1 MSNQDPNNIGQQIKD
16 SLAEGLKSGDFSHLT
31 EVITDSANE
40 AIKEAGKN
48 MGMDFPGV
56 KSFMDQKVNNYS
68 SGAATRA
75 LQEEI
80 ERNHE
85 KQRKLRAQKA
95 KEEAE
100 LRARKQAARNRNS
113 YSGTVVDANGHEIIP
128 SGFKPVGEPAAK
140 FLKVGGTIGFIF
152 STVAVAVRGLL
163 LLLGVSAMS
172 KFLFS
177 AGLMVFF
184 GYMMSKGAS
193 DVKIIETARRYA
205 QICGNN
211 MYAPISQIASSLGI
225 SEKKVVKDI
234 KKILKKGHFPSGH
247 IDTQATTLM
256 LSDSVYNEY
265 VRNTQRIIAEDEA
278 DREAKKSKEAEE
290 AVAAA
295 KKKAAYQSLSKE
307 AQEELDAM
315 IKEGTA
321 SIKKLHK
328 LNDQIPGEAISAKL
342 DRLEELLK
350 EIFDRIT
357 EHPEQMNRIHKLM
370 DYYLPTMLKLVEAYR
385 DYDRVSEPGPEIL
398 DAKAEIE
405 KTLDSINQAFVQ
417 LLNNLFQDSV
427 WDVTTDAKVL
437 KTMLAQ
443 EGLSEE

>member
-1 MSNQDPNNIGQQIKD
+1 MSNQDPNNKGQQFKD

-31 EVITDSANE
+31 EMITESANE
-40 AIKEAGKN
+40 AIKEAGRN

-56 KSFMDQKVNNYS
+56 KSFMDQKVSNYS

-75 LQEEI
+75 KQEEI
-80 ERNHE
+80 EKNHE
-85 KQRKLRAQKA
+85 RQRKLREQKA
-95 KEEAE
+95 KEEAI
-100 LRARKQAARNRNS
+100 LRAQKAARNS
-113 YSGTVVDANGHEIIP
+113 YSGTVVDVNGRDIVP
-128 SGFKPVGEPAAK
+128 FGFTPIGEPKAK
-140 FLKVGGTIGFIF
+140 FFKIGGTIGFIF
-152 STVAVAVRGLL
+152 STAATLVRGLML
-163 LLLGVSAMS
+163 LIGVSS
-172 KFLFS
+172 LGKLLFS
-177 AGLMVFF
+177 AGLMLFF
-184 GYMMSKGAS
+184 GTLMAKGTS
-193 DVKIIETARRYA
+193 EVKIIETARRFA
-205 QICGNN
+205 QVCGVK
-211 MYAPISQIASSLGI
+211 MYAPVSQIASSLGI
-225 SEKKVVKDI
+225 SEKKAVRDI
-234 KKILKKGHFPSGH
+234 KKILKKGFYPAGH
-247 IDTQATTLM
+247 IDSQATTLM

-265 VRNTQRIIAEDEA
+265 VRNAQRMIAEDEA
-278 DREAKKSKEAEE
+278 DKEAKKSKEAEE

-405 KTLDSINQAFVQ
+405 KTLDTINQAFVQ

-427 WDVTTDAKVL
+427 WDVTADAKVL